1 MLLGWGADAFTQAKE
16 NDKMTNAEFK
26 HKIEWWVGNLEDKT
40 TAEVEAVQKAVEVIL
55 RERDQANYKVMQRVN
70 YGNT

>member
-1 MLLGWGADAFTQAKE
+1 
-16 NDKMTNAEFK
+16 MTNAEFK

-55 RERDQANYKVMQRVN
+55 RERDQANYKMMQRVN

>member
-16 NDKMTNAEFK
+16 NDMNNAEFK

-55 RERDQANYKVMQRVN
+55 RERDQANYKVMEKARKAA
-70 YGNT
+70 